1 MSTVVNT
8 IRNGIKNWW
17 WFLIMGLMSL
27 IAGFAILAKPA
38 EGYISLSIL
47 FSLIMAGT
55 GFSQIVFAISS
66 RHSMKNWG
74 WTLVSGI
81 LDFALATF
89 LMIYP
94 LVTMVTLPFI
104 VGFYLVFRAMYLIG
118 ASIELNS
125 IGIKGWGW
133 LLTGGILLLALGFLT
148 LYYPAAGAIG
158 IVACSGYAFIVSGI
172 FNIVLAFQLKGFKA
186 DIEKFKAG
194 IEGKIAPN
202 FGKEYHSAH

>member
-8 IRNGIKNWW
+8 IRNEIKNWW

-27 IAGFAILAKPA
+27 AAGIAILAKPA

-47 FSLIMAGT
+47 FSLHNGGT
-55 GFSQIVFAISS
+55 GFSQIVFAISE

-81 LDFALATF
+81 LDFALGTF

-94 LVTMVTLPFI
+94 FITMVTLPFI
-104 VGFYLVFRAMYLIG
+104 VGFYLVFRAIYLIG

-133 LLTGGILLLALGFLT
+133 LLTGGIAVTRIGFPHFVLSRSRSIR
-148 LYYPAAGAIG
+148 YHCMFG
-158 IVACSGYAFIVSGI
+158 ICIYS
-172 FNIVLAFQLKGFKA
+172 
-186 DIEKFKAG
+186 
-194 IEGKIAPN
+194 
-202 FGKEYHSAH
+202 